1 MMLAFFKDA
10 TDKNKA
16 FVALLTDLSKTFDCF
31 CHDLL
36 VSKLD
41 AYGLVVSS
49 LKFVQDYLSN
59 CK

>member
-16 FVALLTDLSKTFDCF
+16 FVALLTDQSKIFDCF

>member
-10 TDKNKA
+10 TDKSKA
-16 FVALLTDLSKTFDCF
+16 FIALLTYLSKTFDCF

>member
-10 TDKNKA
+10 TDKSKA
-16 FVALLTDLSKTFDCF
+16 FIVLLTDLSKTFDCF